1 MDFDKAEAIQQAQL
15 ALLRKKNAD
24 YGDHNITLTGL
35 AGVVTRMSDK
45 MERLRKLA
53 LEGHEP
59 NFESIEDTLDD
70 MSLYGVIGRLVLA
83 DGIVAH
89 PTLVYLGGPIGS
101 LSEEE
106 RTLWRL
112 RSRRIFQ
119 YYGVGCFDPA
129 GALHP
134 QPAVNRPRVSAI
146 NDAAMRAC
154 DVCLFNLERG
164 RGFGSAREV
173 ERAVQWGKRVVIISE
188 ELYDTTYTHDVE
200 VVLSELDAWETI
212 LGQSIEDPDWILA
225 GCPSGHD
232 TAASEQRYLASL
244 DEDPHELDS
253 DEEGTSPKPDDEPL
267 PPDPLEAGWVPTGWR
282 KLTRAERDERQ
293 AEMSNRLERLRD
305 SEFPV
310 HSPKQPPAPIKPDR
324 LRHG

>member
-173 ERAVQWGKRVVIISE
+173 ERAVQWGKR
-188 ELYDTTYTHDVE
+188 LKT
-200 VVLSELDAWETI
+200 
-212 LGQSIEDPDWILA
+212 
-225 GCPSGHD
+225 
-232 TAASEQRYLASL
+232 
-244 DEDPHELDS
+244 
-253 DEEGTSPKPDDEPL
+253 
-267 PPDPLEAGWVPTGWR
+267 PTGFWPAARRDTIPRLPSSATWR
-282 KLTRAERDERQ
+282 RWTKIRTSLTRTRRAPVPSRTT
-293 AEMSNRLERLRD
+293 NRYRPTRLKPAG
-305 SEFPV
+305 S
-310 HSPKQPPAPIKPDR
+310 QPA
-324 LRHG
+324 GAS